1 MATSQISGINPP
13 GPPARFPGY
22 TMLEFARRR
31 LPFLVESAERY
42 GDIVFFKVGNERI
55 YLFNHPDL
63 IRDVL
68 VTNQKN
74 FTKSRALVRA
84 KKVLGEGLL
93 TSEGEFHLRQRRLAQ
108 PAFHRDRIAAYA
120 LSMVDC
126 ARRTAS
132 RWRANQTLDVHD
144 EMMKLTLAIVARTL
158 FSADVEGEAAEIGEA
173 LTTAFAAFNIGV
185 LPFSELLEKLPLPY
199 IKRFDAARA
208 RLDETI
214 YRIIDERRATGEDK
228 GDLLSMLLLAQD
240 TEGDGGGMTD
250 TQVRDEAMT
259 IFLAGHETTA
269 NALSWTWYLL
279 SQHPEIEARFHREV
293 DALGDRLPGPAD
305 MPLLPYTRMVLA
317 ESMRLYPPAWAVGRR
332 AINDFEA
339 GGYLIPARSMVLM
352 SQYIMHRDPRFHPE
366 PERFD
371 PDRWLPQVASARPK
385 FSYFPFGGGT
395 RICIGEQFAWMEGV
409 LILAAIAQK
418 WRLRYTGSFPPEVE
432 PRITLRP
439 RGGVPMRVEARS
451 YRAGRNLQEIA
462 HKP

>member
-1 MATSQISGINPP
+1 MLTKTRGKPSPP
-13 GPPARFPGY
+13 GPRARFPGD
-22 TMLEFARRR
+22 TLLQFARRR
-31 LPFLVESAERY
+31 LPFLVESAKQY

-84 KKVLGEGLL
+84 KRLLGEGLL

-108 PAFHRDRIAAYA
+108 PAFHRDRITAYG
-120 LSMVDC
+120 LSMVEF
-126 ARRTAS
+126 AERTRS
-132 RWRANQTLDVHD
+132 RWSDGVALDVHD
-144 EMMKLTLAIVARTL
+144 DMMKLTLAIVAKTL
-158 FSADVEGEAAEIGEA
+158 FSADVEKEAAEIGEA
-173 LTTAFAAFNIGV
+173 LTTAFEAFNIGI

-199 IKRFDAARA
+199 LKRFEAARA
-208 RLDETI
+208 RLDATI
-214 YRIIDERRATGEDK
+214 YRIIDERRATGADT

-240 TEGDGGGMTD
+240 AEGDGGGMTD

-279 SQHPEIEARFHREV
+279 SQHPDVEVRFHSEI
-293 DALGDRLPGPAD
+293 DALGDRLLRPDDLAS
-305 MPLLPYTRMVLA
+305 LPYTRMILA

-332 AINDFEA
+332 AINEFEA
-339 GGYLIPARSMVLM
+339 GGYQIPARSMVLM
-352 SQYIMHRDPRFHPE
+352 SQYIMHRDPRFHPD

-371 PDRWLPQVASARPK
+371 PERWRPEVAAARPR

-395 RICIGEQFAWMEGV
+395 RICIGEQFAWMEGI
-409 LILAAIAQK
+409 LILATIAQK
-418 WRLRYTGSFPPEVE
+418 WRLRYAGGRSPMIE
-432 PRITLRP
+432 PQITLRP
-439 RGGVPMRVEARS
+439 AGGITMSAE
-451 YRAGRNLQEIA
+451 GR
-462 HKP
+462 

>member
-1 MATSQISGINPP
+1 MATSRLADVDPP
-13 GPPARFPGY
+13 GPRARFPGD
-22 TMLEFARRR
+22 TMLQFARRR
-31 LPFLVESAERY
+31 LPFLVESARKY
-42 GDIVFFKVGNERI
+42 GDIVLFRVGNERI

-93 TSEGEFHLRQRRLAQ
+93 TSEGDFHLRQRRLAQ
-108 PAFHRDRIAAYA
+108 PAFHRDRISGYA
-120 LSMVDC
+120 RSMVEYAER
-126 ARRTAS
+126 ARA
-132 RWRANQTLDVHD
+132 RWGPGESLDIHD
-144 EMMKLTLAIVARTL
+144 EMMRLTLAIVARTL
-158 FSADVEGEAAEIGEA
+158 FSADVEREAGEIGEA
-173 LTTAFAAFNIGV
+173 LTTAFAAFNIGI

-199 IKRFDAARA
+199 IRRFEAART

-214 YRIIDERRATGEDK
+214 YRIIDERRSTGEDT

-240 TEGDGGGMTD
+240 TEGDGGRMTD

-279 SQHPEIEARFHREV
+279 SQSPEAEARFHREV
-293 DALGDRLPGPAD
+293 DALGGRLPEPAD
-305 MPLLPYTRMVLA
+305 MPRLSYTRMVLA

-332 AINDFEA
+332 AINEFDA
-339 GGYLIPARSMVLM
+339 GDYRIPARSMVVM
-352 SQYIMHRDPRFHPE
+352 SQYITHRDSRFYPD

-371 PDRWLPQVASARPK
+371 PDRWLPELASTRPK

-409 LILAAIAQK
+409 LILATIAQK
-418 WRLRYTGSFPPEVE
+418 WRLRYTGTAAPEIE

-439 RGGVPMRVEARS
+439 RGTLPMRIEDR
-451 YRAGRNLQEIA
+451 
-462 HKP
+462 

>member
-1 MATSQISGINPP
+1 
-13 GPPARFPGY
+13 
-22 TMLEFARRR
+22 MLVEFARRR
-31 LPFLVESAERY
+31 LPFMVESAEKY

-84 KKVLGEGLL
+84 KRVLGEGLL

-108 PAFHRDRIAAYA
+108 PAFHRDRISAYGR
-120 LSMVDC
+120 SMVDY
-126 ARRTAS
+126 ADRTSS
-132 RWRANQTLDVHD
+132 RWGNAQSLDVHQ
-144 EMMKLTLAIVARTL
+144 EMMRLTLAIVARTL
-158 FSADVEGEAAEIGEA
+158 FSADVENEASEIGEA
-173 LTTAFAAFNIGV
+173 LTVTFDAFNIGI
-185 LPFSELLEKLPLPY
+185 LPFSEILEKLPLPY
-199 IKRFDAARA
+199 IKRFEAARA
-208 RLDETI
+208 RLDDTI
-214 YRIIDERRATGEDK
+214 YRIINERRATGEDT

-279 SQHPEIEARFHREV
+279 SQHPEVATRFHKEIGV
-293 DALGDRLPGPAD
+293 LGGRLPQPED
-305 MPLLPYTRMVLA
+305 LSSLPYTRMILA

-339 GGYLIPARSMVLM
+339 GGYHIPARSMVLM
-352 SQYIMHRDPRFHPE
+352 SQYIMHRDARFYPDPDHFD
-366 PERFD
+366 PERWR
-371 PDRWLPQVASARPK
+371 PDAAAARPK

-395 RICIGEQFAWMEGV
+395 RICIGEQFAWMEGI
-409 LILAAIAQK
+409 LILATIGQK
-418 WRLRYTGSFPPEVE
+418 WRLSYLGTSPPQIE

-439 RGGVPMRVEARS
+439 AGALPMKVER
-451 YRAGRNLQEIA
+451 R
-462 HKP
+462 

>member
-1 MATSQISGINPP
+1 
-13 GPPARFPGY
+13 
-22 TMLEFARRR
+22 MLRFARRR
-31 LPFLVESAERY
+31 LPFLVEAAERY
-42 GDIVFFKVGNERI
+42 GDVVLFRVGNERI

-120 LSMVDC
+120 LSMVEYAD
-126 ARRTAS
+126 RTRS
-132 RWRANQTLDVHD
+132 RWHDGQTMDLHD
-144 EMMKLTLAIVARTL
+144 QMMKLTLAIVARTL
-158 FSADVEGEAAEIGEA
+158 FSADVDREAAAIGEA
-173 LTTAFAAFNIGV
+173 LDTTFAAFNIGV

-199 IKRFDAARA
+199 LKRFDAARA
-208 RLDETI
+208 RLDDTI
-214 YRIIDERRATGEDK
+214 YRIIGERRSTGEDK

-250 TQVRDEAMT
+250 IQVRDEAMT

-279 SQHPEIEARFHREV
+279 SRHPEVESRFHREI
-293 DALGDRLPGPAD
+293 DALGDRLPTAGD
-305 MPLLPYTRMVLA
+305 MPSLSYTRMVLA

-332 AINDFEA
+332 AIDDFEA
-339 GGYLIPARSMVLM
+339 FGYRIPARSMVLM

-366 PERFD
+366 PARFD
-371 PDRWLPQVASARPK
+371 PSRWLPEIASCRPK

-409 LILAAIAQK
+409 LLLATIGRK
-418 WRLRYTGSFPPEVE
+418 WKLRSVDDAVPEIE

-439 RGGVPMRVEARS
+439 RGGLRMRAESR
-451 YRAGRNLQEIA
+451 
-462 HKP
+462 

>member
-1 MATSQISGINPP
+1 
-13 GPPARFPGY
+13 
-22 TMLEFARRR
+22 MLFEFARRR
-31 LPFLVESAERY
+31 LPFLVESAQKY

-74 FTKSRALVRA
+74 FIKSRALVRA

-93 TSEGEFHLRQRRLAQ
+93 TSESEFHLRQRRLAQ
-108 PAFHRDRIAAYA
+108 PAFHRDRISAYGR
-120 LSMVDC
+120 SMVEYAD
-126 ARRTAS
+126 RTRS
-132 RWRANQTLDVHD
+132 RWSDGRALDVHD
-144 EMMKLTLAIVARTL
+144 EMMKLTLAIVAKTL
-158 FSADVEGEAAEIGEA
+158 FSADVENEAAEIGEA
-173 LTTAFAAFNIGV
+173 LTTTFKAFNIGI

-199 IKRFDAARA
+199 IKRFEAARA
-208 RLDETI
+208 RLDATV

-293 DALGDRLPGPAD
+293 EALGDRLPRPDDLAN
-305 MPLLPYTRMVLA
+305 LPYTRMIFA
-317 ESMRLYPPAWAVGRR
+317 EAMRLYPPAWAVGRR
-332 AINDFEA
+332 ALNDFEA
-339 GGYLIPARSMVLM
+339 GGYHIPARSMVLM

-371 PDRWLPQVASARPK
+371 PERWLPEVAATRPK

-395 RICIGEQFAWMEGV
+395 RICIGEQFAWMEGI
-409 LILAAIAQK
+409 LILATIAQK
-418 WRLRYTGSFPPEVE
+418 WKLRYLGSAPPPVE

-439 RGGVPMRVEARS
+439 GGSLDMRVER
-451 YRAGRNLQEIA
+451 R
-462 HKP
+462 